1 MKSIARVPTDRPA
14 RYLKQLAEH
23 LGHRIA
29 AEYTAERG
37 TLTFEF
43 GVCSLTAEDG
53 ALVLH
58 ARGGDEAALA
68 RVEDVTGRHL
78 ERFGQKDELAV
89 HWTRDLSGSN

>member
-1 MKSIARVPTDRPA
+1 MDSIARVPTDRPA

-23 LGHRIA
+23 MGHRIN
-29 AEYTAERG
+29 AEYTDERG

-43 GVCSLTAEDG
+43 GVCALTAEDG
-53 ALVLH
+53 ALVLR
-58 ARGGDEAALA
+58 AQADDTEALA

-89 HWTRDLSGSN
+89 NWTRAST